1 MLQRRLF
8 NIWSQRHR
16 VKQDLK
22 QTLAKGKNTFGSV
35 GQKLRRAERRTLVAW
50 IRYAQKNRQSF
61 WLPFVLF
68 AILFLDGFLMF
79 IPSMLLLVAATT
91 ISPQRWV
98 SFAIIFAVAVAG
110 NNAVTYFVG
119 RHLPLST
126 IMDVIAFFNL
136 EYLWASAQSA
146 LQRHGSMATFVG
158 ALMGL
163 PTQMITALIGLAD
176 AGAIRA
182 DSQAQSTYLSALSL
196 SFCGHFIKAFALAG
210 LTRFGWVKL
219 EKRFQKTVPE
229 LSS

>member
-1 MLQRRLF
+1 
-8 NIWSQRHR
+8 
-16 VKQDLK
+16 VKPDLK
-22 QTLAKGKNTFGSV
+22 QTISRGKNTFGSI

-50 IRYAQKNRQSF
+50 IRYAQKNRQSL

-98 SFAIIFAVAVAG
+98 LFAVIFAVSVAG

-119 RHLPLST
+119 RHLPMGT

-182 DSQAQSTYLSALSL
+182 DAHANSTFLSSLSL

-219 EKRFQKTVPE
+219 EKKFQKTAPE
-229 LSS
+229 FNS